1 MLPASAQDT
10 LHHPTPSCPPPQ
22 LIDAFIFYNEFPLLS
37 YRLSLLSPLVD
48 KFVLIEARQ
57 THRGSPKPLHFDDR
71 KEEPQFKRHEEKLV
85 HVVVDLPYPT
95 RELAEGRSWENEAFQ
110 RNAIAQVLDSLD
122 LPGRT
127 DQDFGCAAAD
137 LLLVSDVDEIPDPS
151 VLAALKES
159 SYAPPGTV
167 PSSSSVLPP
176 LLNLKMEMY
185 YYTLRY
191 KITSLPWLAPKL
203 VTVPEFRRRLSEGET
218 ASTIRNL
225 VAEQS
230 AKSGWHLSYFGG
242 VEMIGNK
249 IREFAHQEF
258 NTGEFDDAAMLEDR
272 VRRGVDLFGR
282 ESVKMAVVERAENDY
297 LPADLHVLE
306 ALVDVWGEGLGSGQV
321 EIAAAA

>member
-1 MLPASAQDT
+1 M
-10 LHHPTPSCPPPQ
+10 
-22 LIDAFIFYNEFPLLS
+22 
-37 YRLSLLSPLVD
+37 
-48 KFVLIEARQ
+48 
-57 THRGSPKPLHFDDR
+57 
-71 KEEPQFKRHEEKLV
+71 
-85 HVVVDLPYPT
+85 
-95 RELAEGRSWENEAFQ
+95 
-110 RNAIAQVLDSLD
+110 
-122 LPGRT
+122 
-127 DQDFGCAAAD
+127 
-137 LLLVSDVDEIPDPS
+137 
-151 VLAALKES
+151 
-159 SYAPPGTV
+159 
-167 PSSSSVLPP
+167 
-176 LLNLKMEMY
+176 
-185 YYTLRY
+185 
-191 KITSLPWLAPKL
+191 
-203 VTVPEFRRRLSEGET
+203 TVPEFRRRLSEGET